1 MVSWSGMYG
10 RLIVVGKESLL
21 LSSPVADGFLVRFV
35 GSFDGDEDS

>member
-10 RLIVVGKESLL
+10 RLIVVGTDSLL

-35 GSFDGDEDS
+35 GSFDGDKDS